1 MMHLRC
7 CFSLA
12 CAAVWW
18 NVPLPGFAQDPSTSS
33 GPAYPNKIVRIVT
46 LAPGGGSDVVAR
58 LVAPVLS
65 EALGQQVMVEN
76 RGSIAGE
83 IVAKAPADGY
93 TLLVEG
99 SPLWIL
105 PLFRSVPWDAVKDF
119 APIALAVSTPSVL
132 VVHPSLPAKTVQ
144 ELITLAKARPGQ
156 LNYAAGTIGANPH
169 LAAELFKSMLDLK
182 IVQVAYKG
190 TGPGV
195 IGLMGG
201 EVELMFPNA
210 GSALP
215 YIKSGRLRVLGV
227 ASLQP
232 SALLPG
238 VPTIASTV
246 SGFESISPQGLLA
259 PANTPSAIINRL
271 NRDLLRGLNRPE
283 VKERF
288 MNTGAEIAGGTPE
301 AFSDRIKSDIAKFTR
316 LVKAARI
323 REN

>member
-1 MMHLRC
+1 MRLQLRQGWALVLL
-7 CFSLA
+7 SM
-12 CAAVWW
+12 
-18 NVPLPGFAQDPSTSS
+18 PLMSVAQDPSASS
-33 GPAYPNKIVRIVT
+33 GQGYPNKLVRIVT

-65 EALGQQVMVEN
+65 EALGQQVIVEN

-105 PLFRSVPWDAVKDF
+105 PLFRSVPWDAMKDF

-132 VVHPSLPAKTVQ
+132 VVHPSLPVKTVK
-144 ELITLAKARPGQ
+144 ELITLVKARPGQ
-156 LNYAAGTIGANPH
+156 LNYAAGTLGANPH
-169 LAAELFKSMLDLK
+169 LAAELFKSLLELN

-232 SALLPG
+232 STLLPG
-238 VPTIASTV
+238 VPPIAATV
-246 SGFESISPQGLLA
+246 PGFESISPQGLLA
-259 PANTPSAIINRL
+259 PANTPAAIVSRL
-271 NRDLLRGLNRPE
+271 NRDVVRGLNRPE

-288 MNTGAEIAGGTPE
+288 LNIGAEVAGGTPE
-301 AFSDRIKSDIAKFTR
+301 DFSVKIKSDIAKFTR
-316 LVKAARI
+316 LVKEARI
-323 REN
+323 KQN

>member
-1 MMHLRC
+1 MLI
-7 CFSLA
+7 
-12 CAAVWW
+12 
-18 NVPLPGFAQDPSTSS
+18 VPLPAFAQEN
-33 GPAYPNKIVRIVT
+33 YPQKFVRMVT

-58 LVAPVLS
+58 LMAPVLA
-65 EALGQQVMVEN
+65 EGLGQQVIVEN

-105 PLFRSVPWDAVKDF
+105 PLFRNVPWDAVKDF
-119 APIALAVSTPSVL
+119 APIALAVSTPNVL
-132 VVHPSLPAKTVQ
+132 VVHPSLPVKSVK
-144 ELITLAKARPGQ
+144 ELIALARAKPGQ

-169 LAAELFKSMLDLK
+169 LAAELFKSLLDLN

-210 GSALP
+210 GSAMP
-215 YIKSGRLRVLGV
+215 YIKSGRLRALGV
-227 ASLQP
+227 ASLQA
-232 SALLPG
+232 SALVPG
-238 VPTIASTV
+238 VPPIAATV
-246 SGFESISPQGLLA
+246 PGFESISTQGLLA
-259 PANTPSAIINRL
+259 PANTPAAIINRL
-271 NRDLLRGLNRPE
+271 NRDLVRGLNRPE

-288 MNTGAEIAGGTPE
+288 FNIGVEAAGGTPE
-301 AFSDRIKSDIAKFTR
+301 DFAVKIKSDIVKFTK
-316 LVKAARI
+316 LVKESRI
-323 REN
+323 KHN

>member
-1 MMHLRC
+1 MVRRYFLPALA
-7 CFSLA
+7 LA
-12 CAAVWW
+12 CAVALLC
-18 NVPLPGFAQDPSTSS
+18 VPRPGLAQDN
-33 GPAYPNKIVRIVT
+33 YPNKLVRVVT

-58 LVAPVLS
+58 LIAPVLT
-65 EALGQQVMVEN
+65 EALGQQVIVEN
-76 RGSIAGE
+76 RGSIAAE

-105 PLFRSVPWDAVKDF
+105 PLFRSVPWDAVRDF
-119 APIALAVSTPSVL
+119 APITLAVSTPSVL
-132 VVHPSLPAKTVQ
+132 VVHPSLPVKSVK
-144 ELITLAKARPGQ
+144 ELIALAKAKPGQ
-156 LNYAAGTIGANPH
+156 LNYAAGTLGANPH

-215 YIKSGRLRVLGV
+215 HIKSGRLRLLGV

-246 SGFESISPQGLLA
+246 PGFESISPQGLLA
-259 PANTPSAIINRL
+259 PANTPAAIINRL
-271 NRDLLRGLNRPE
+271 NRDVVRGLNRAD

-288 MNTGAEIAGGTPE
+288 LNTGAEVAGGSPE
-301 AFSDRIKSDIAKFTR
+301 AFAEKIRSDVVKFTR
-316 LVKAARI
+316 LLKEARI
-323 REN
+323 KQH

>member
-1 MMHLRC
+1 MTKKRTGRLAGVLLM
-7 CFSLA
+7 A
-12 CAAVWW
+12 CAAW
-18 NVPLPGFAQDPSTSS
+18 PLPAQE
-33 GPAYPNKIVRIVT
+33 YPNKLVRVVT

-58 LVAPVLS
+58 LIAPVLS
-65 EALGQQVMVEN
+65 EGLGQQVIVEN
-76 RGSIAGE
+76 RGAIASE
-83 IVAKAPADGY
+83 VVAKAPADGY

-119 APIALAVSTPSVL
+119 APVALAVSTPSVL
-132 VVHPSLPAKTVQ
+132 VVHPSLPVKSVK
-144 ELITLAKARPGQ
+144 ELIALARAKPGQ
-156 LNYAAGTIGANPH
+156 LNYAAGTLGANPH
-169 LAAELFKSMLDLK
+169 LAAELFKSMLDLN

-238 VPTIASTV
+238 VPVIAATV
-246 SGFESISPQGLLA
+246 PGFESISPQGLLA
-259 PANTPSAIINRL
+259 PANTPAAIINRL
-271 NRDLLRGLNRPE
+271 NRDMGRGLNRPE

-288 MNTGAEIAGGTPE
+288 LNIGAEVAGGTPE
-301 AFSDRIKSDIAKFTR
+301 EFSSKIKFDIAKFTR
-316 LVKAARI
+316 LLKESHI
-323 REN
+323 KQN

>member
-1 MMHLRC
+1 M
-7 CFSLA
+7 
-12 CAAVWW
+12 AAALLCRAPVVW
-18 NVPLPGFAQDPSTSS
+18 AQENY
-33 GPAYPNKIVRIVT
+33 PAKVVRIVT
-46 LAPGGGSDVVAR
+46 LAAGGGSDGVAR
-58 LVAPVLS
+58 LLAPLLT
-65 EALGQQVMVEN
+65 EGLGQQVIVEN
-76 RGSIAGE
+76 RGAIAAE
-83 IVAKAPADGY
+83 IVAKASADGY

-105 PLFRSVPWDAVKDF
+105 PLFRSVSWDAVKDF

-132 VVHPSLPAKTVQ
+132 VVHPSLPVKSVNA
-144 ELITLAKARPGQ
+144 LITLARAKPGQ
-156 LNYAAGTIGANPH
+156 LNYAAGTLGANPH
-169 LAAELFKSMLDLK
+169 LAAELFKSLLSLN

-215 YIKSGRLRVLGV
+215 HIKSGRLRALGV

-238 VPTIASTV
+238 VPAIAATV
-246 SGFESISPQGLLA
+246 PGFESISPQGLLA
-259 PANTPSAIINRL
+259 PANVPTAIIHRL
-271 NRDLLRGLNRPE
+271 NRDLLRGLSRPE

-288 MNTGAEIAGGTPE
+288 LNTGAEVAAGTPE
-301 AFSDRIKSDIAKFTR
+301 AFSDKIKSDIVKFTA
-316 LVKAARI
+316 LVKASRI
-323 REN
+323 RHN

>member
-1 MMHLRC
+1 MISVASVC
-7 CFSLA
+7 A
-12 CAAVWW
+12 VCAAIPQT
-18 NVPLPGFAQDPSTSS
+18 NAQEN
-33 GPAYPNKIVRIVT
+33 YPVKLVRIVT

-58 LVAPVLS
+58 LIAPPLA
-65 EALGQQVMVEN
+65 EALGQQVVVEN
-76 RGSIAGE
+76 RGAIASE
-83 IVAKAPADGY
+83 IVAKSPADGY

-105 PLFRSVPWDAVKDF
+105 PLFRNVPWDAVKDF
-119 APIALAVSTPSVL
+119 APVALAVSTPSVL
-132 VVHPSLPAKTVQ
+132 VVHPSLPVRTTQ
-144 ELITLAKARPGQ
+144 ELIALARAKPGQ
-156 LNYAAGTIGANPH
+156 LNYTAGTIGANPH
-169 LAAELFKSMLDLK
+169 LAAELFKSMLNLN

-232 SALLPG
+232 STFLPG

-246 SGFESISPQGLLA
+246 PGFESISPQGLLA
-259 PANTPSAIINRL
+259 PANTPAAIVNRL
-271 NRDLLRGLNRPE
+271 NRDLVRGLNRPE

-288 MNTGAEIAGGTPE
+288 LNTGAEVAGGTPE
-301 AFSDRIKSDIAKFTR
+301 EFSAKIKSDVAKFSR
-316 LVKAARI
+316 LVKDARI
-323 REN
+323 KQN

>member
-1 MMHLRC
+1 MRLQLRQGWALVLL
-7 CFSLA
+7 SM
-12 CAAVWW
+12 
-18 NVPLPGFAQDPSTSS
+18 PLMSVAQPSASS
-33 GPAYPNKIVRIVT
+33 GQGYPNKLVRIVT
-46 LAPGGGSDVVAR
+46 LAPGGGSDVIAR

-65 EALGQQVMVEN
+65 EALGQQVIVEN

-132 VVHPSLPAKTVQ
+132 VVHPSLPVKTVK
-144 ELITLAKARPGQ
+144 ELITLVKARPGQ
-156 LNYAAGTIGANPH
+156 LNYAAGTLGANPH
-169 LAAELFKSMLDLK
+169 LAAELFKSLLELN

-232 SALLPG
+232 STLLPG
-238 VPTIASTV
+238 VPPIAATV
-246 SGFESISPQGLLA
+246 PGFESISPQGLLA
-259 PANTPSAIINRL
+259 PANTPAAIVSRL
-271 NRDLLRGLNRPE
+271 NRDVVRGLNRPE

-288 MNTGAEIAGGTPE
+288 LNIGAEVAGGTPE
-301 AFSDRIKSDIAKFTR
+301 DFSVKIKSDIAKFTR
-316 LVKAARI
+316 LVKEARI
-323 REN
+323 KQN

>member
-1 MMHLRC
+1 MRLQLRQGWALVLL
-7 CFSLA
+7 SM
-12 CAAVWW
+12 
-18 NVPLPGFAQDPSTSS
+18 PLMSVAQDPSASS
-33 GPAYPNKIVRIVT
+33 GQGYPNKLVRVVT

-65 EALGQQVMVEN
+65 EALGQQVIVEN

-105 PLFRSVPWDAVKDF
+105 PLFRPVPWDAVKDF

-132 VVHPSLPAKTVQ
+132 VVHPSLPVKTVK

-156 LNYAAGTIGANPH
+156 LNYAAGTLGANPH
-169 LAAELFKSMLDLK
+169 LAAELFKSLLELN

-232 SALLPG
+232 STLLPG
-238 VPTIASTV
+238 VPPIAATV
-246 SGFESISPQGLLA
+246 PGFESISPQGLLA
-259 PANTPSAIINRL
+259 PANTPAAIVSRL
-271 NRDLLRGLNRPE
+271 NRDVVRGLNRPE

-288 MNTGAEIAGGTPE
+288 LNIGAEVAGGTPE
-301 AFSDRIKSDIAKFTR
+301 DFSVKIKSDIAKFTR
-316 LVKAARI
+316 LVKEARI
-323 REN
+323 KQN

>member
-1 MMHLRC
+1 MRLRWV
-7 CFSLA
+7 FTAA
-12 CAAVWW
+12 CAMVSAGLT
-18 NVPLPGFAQDPSTSS
+18 LPGFAQD
-33 GPAYPNKIVRIVT
+33 AYPNKLVRIVT

-58 LVAPVLS
+58 LVAPLLS
-65 EALGQQVMVEN
+65 EGLSQQVIVEN
-76 RGSIAGE
+76 RGAIAGE

-105 PLFRSVPWDAVKDF
+105 PLFRNVPWDAVKDF
-119 APIALAVSTPSVL
+119 APIALVVSTPSVL
-132 VVHPSLPAKTVQ
+132 VVHPSVPVKTVQ
-144 ELITLAKARPGQ
+144 ELIVLARVRPGQ

-210 GSALP
+210 GSASP

-238 VPTIASTV
+238 VPAIATTV
-246 SGFESISPQGLLA
+246 PGFESISPQGLLA
-259 PANTPSAIINRL
+259 PANTPTAIVNRL
-271 NRDLLRGLNRPE
+271 NRDLARGLNRPD

-288 MNTGAEIAGGTPE
+288 LNTGAEVAGGTPD
-301 AFSDRIKSDIAKFTR
+301 AFSEKIRSDIAKFTK
-316 LVKAARI
+316 LVKEARI
-323 REN
+323 KQN

>member
-1 MMHLRC
+1 MRLQLRQGWALVLL
-7 CFSLA
+7 SM
-12 CAAVWW
+12 
-18 NVPLPGFAQDPSTSS
+18 PLMSVAQDPSASS
-33 GPAYPNKIVRIVT
+33 GQGYPNKLVRIVT

-65 EALGQQVMVEN
+65 EALGQQVIVEN

-132 VVHPSLPAKTVQ
+132 VVHPSLPAKTVK
-144 ELITLAKARPGQ
+144 ELIALAKARPGQ
-156 LNYAAGTIGANPH
+156 LNYAAGTLGANPH
-169 LAAELFKSMLDLK
+169 LAAELFKSLLELN

-232 SALLPG
+232 STLLPG
-238 VPTIASTV
+238 VPPIAATV
-246 SGFESISPQGLLA
+246 PGFESISPQGLLA
-259 PANTPSAIINRL
+259 PANTPAAIVSRL
-271 NRDLLRGLNRPE
+271 NRDVVRGLNRPE

-288 MNTGAEIAGGTPE
+288 LNIGAEVAGGTPE
-301 AFSDRIKSDIAKFTR
+301 DFSVKIKSDIAKFTR
-316 LVKAARI
+316 LVKEARI
-323 REN
+323 KQN

>member
-1 MMHLRC
+1 MTQRFWLLTARC
-7 CFSLA
+7 
-12 CAAVWW
+12 AVALLCVSRAGW
-18 NVPLPGFAQDPSTSS
+18 AQEN
-33 GPAYPNKIVRIVT
+33 YPNKLVRVVT

-58 LVAPVLS
+58 LIAPVLT
-65 EALGQQVMVEN
+65 EALGQQVIVEN
-76 RGSIAGE
+76 RGSIAAE

-105 PLFRSVPWDAVKDF
+105 PLFRSVPWDAVRDF
-119 APIALAVSTPSVL
+119 APITLAVSTPSVL
-132 VVHPSLPAKTVQ
+132 VVHPSLPVKSVK
-144 ELITLAKARPGQ
+144 ELIALAKAKPGQ
-156 LNYAAGTIGANPH
+156 LNYAAGTLGANPH

-215 YIKSGRLRVLGV
+215 HIKSGRLRLLGV

-232 SALLPG
+232 SALLPD
-238 VPTIASTV
+238 VPPIASTV
-246 SGFESISPQGLLA
+246 PGFESISPQGLLA
-259 PANTPSAIINRL
+259 PANTPAAIINRL
-271 NRDLLRGLNRPE
+271 HRDVVRGLNRAD

-288 MNTGAEIAGGTPE
+288 LNTGAEVAGGTPE
-301 AFSDRIKSDIAKFTR
+301 AFAEKMRSDIAKFTR
-316 LVKAARI
+316 LVKEARI
-323 REN
+323 KQH

>member
-1 MMHLRC
+1 LPA
-7 CFSLA
+7 LA
-12 CAAVWW
+12 CAVALL
-18 NVPLPGFAQDPSTSS
+18 VPRPGLAQDN
-33 GPAYPNKIVRIVT
+33 YPNKLVRVVT

-58 LVAPVLS
+58 LIAPVLT
-65 EALGQQVMVEN
+65 EALGQQVIVEN
-76 RGSIAGE
+76 RGSIAAE

-105 PLFRSVPWDAVKDF
+105 PLFRSVPWDAVRDF
-119 APIALAVSTPSVL
+119 APITLAVSTPSVL
-132 VVHPSLPAKTVQ
+132 VVHPSLPVKSVK
-144 ELITLAKARPGQ
+144 ELIALAKAKPGQ
-156 LNYAAGTIGANPH
+156 LNYAAGTLGANPH

-215 YIKSGRLRVLGV
+215 HIKSGRLRLLGV

-246 SGFESISPQGLLA
+246 PGFESISPQGLLA
-259 PANTPSAIINRL
+259 PANTPAAIINRL
-271 NRDLLRGLNRPE
+271 NRDVVRGLNRAD

-288 MNTGAEIAGGTPE
+288 LNTGAEVAGGSPE
-301 AFSDRIKSDIAKFTR
+301 AFAEKIRSDVVKFTR
-316 LVKAARI
+316 LLKEARI
-323 REN
+323 KQH

>member
-1 MMHLRC
+1 M
-7 CFSLA
+7 
-12 CAAVWW
+12 
-18 NVPLPGFAQDPSTSS
+18 
-33 GPAYPNKIVRIVT
+33 I
-46 LAPGGGSDVVAR
+46 
-58 LVAPVLS
+58 
-65 EALGQQVMVEN
+65 VEN

-132 VVHPSLPAKTVQ
+132 VVHPSLPVKTVK
-144 ELITLAKARPGQ
+144 ELIALAKARPGQ
-156 LNYAAGTIGANPH
+156 LNYAAGTLGANPH
-169 LAAELFKSMLDLK
+169 LAAELFKSLLELN

-215 YIKSGRLRVLGV
+215 YIKSGRLRVLGWRV
-227 ASLQP
+227 CNRRRCYRACRRLQP
-232 SALLPG
+232 PCR
-238 VPTIASTV
+238 V
-246 SGFESISPQGLLA
+246 
-259 PANTPSAIINRL
+259 L
-271 NRDLLRGLNRPE
+271 NRYRRRVCSRP
-283 VKERF
+283 
-288 MNTGAEIAGGTPE
+288 
-301 AFSDRIKSDIAKFTR
+301 RIPRRR
-316 LVKAARI
+316 LSAA
-323 REN
+323 

>member
-1 MMHLRC
+1 MWGHS
-7 CFSLA
+7 FSIMG
-12 CAAVWW
+12 CALVLLS
-18 NVPLPGFAQDPSTSS
+18 VPLMSVAQE
-33 GPAYPNKIVRIVT
+33 YPNKLVRVVT

-65 EALGQQVMVEN
+65 DALGQQVIVEN

-105 PLFRSVPWDAVKDF
+105 PLFRPVPWDAVKDF

-132 VVHPSLPAKTVQ
+132 VVHPSLPAKTVK
-144 ELITLAKARPGQ
+144 ELITLAKARPGH
-156 LNYAAGTIGANPH
+156 LNYAAGTLGANPH
-169 LAAELFKSMLDLK
+169 LAAELFKSLLDLN

-232 SALLPG
+232 STLLPG
-238 VPTIASTV
+238 VPAIAATV
-246 SGFESISPQGLLA
+246 PGFESISPQGLLA
-259 PANTPSAIINRL
+259 PANTPAAIVSRL
-271 NRDLLRGLNRPE
+271 NRELVRGLNRPE

-288 MNTGAEIAGGTPE
+288 LNIGAEVAGGTPE
-301 AFSDRIKSDIAKFTR
+301 DFSAKIKSDIAKFTT
-316 LVKAARI
+316 LVKEARI
-323 REN
+323 KQN

>member
-1 MMHLRC
+1 MTKKQTGRLAGMLLLASAAC
-7 CFSLA
+7 SLQ
-12 CAAVWW
+12 
-18 NVPLPGFAQDPSTSS
+18 AQEYPS
-33 GPAYPNKIVRIVT
+33 KLVRVVT

-58 LVAPVLS
+58 LIAPVLS
-65 EALGQQVMVEN
+65 EGLGQQVIVEN
-76 RGSIAGE
+76 RGAIAAE
-83 IVAKAPADGY
+83 VVAKAPADGY

-99 SPLWIL
+99 SPLWVL

-132 VVHPSLPAKTVQ
+132 VVHPSLPVKSVQ
-144 ELITLAKARPGQ
+144 ELITLAKAKPGQ
-156 LNYAAGTIGANPH
+156 LNYAAGTLGANPH
-169 LAAELFKSMLDLK
+169 LAAELFKSMLDLN

-215 YIKSGRLRVLGV
+215 YIKSGRLRALGG

-238 VPTIASTV
+238 VPTIAATV
-246 SGFESISPQGLLA
+246 PGFESISPQGLLA
-259 PANTPSAIINRL
+259 PANTPAAIVNRL
-271 NRDLLRGLNRPE
+271 NRDLVRGLNRPE

-288 MNTGAEIAGGTPE
+288 LNIGAEVAGGTAE
-301 AFSDRIKSDIAKFTR
+301 EFSSKIKSDIAKFTR
-316 LVKAARI
+316 LVKESRI
-323 REN
+323 KQN

>member
-1 MMHLRC
+1 MVWLRLS
-7 CFSLA
+7 FMSASASALLSL
-12 CAAVWW
+12 
-18 NVPLPGFAQDPSTSS
+18 PLISYAQDN
-33 GPAYPNKIVRIVT
+33 YPNKLVRIVT

-58 LVAPVLS
+58 LIAPALS
-65 EALGQQVMVEN
+65 EGLGQQVIVEN
-76 RGSIAGE
+76 RGAIASE

-132 VVHPSLPAKTVQ
+132 VVHPSLPVKSVQ
-144 ELITLAKARPGQ
+144 ELITLAKAKPGQ
-156 LNYAAGTIGANPH
+156 LNYAAGTLGANPH
-169 LAAELFKSMLDLK
+169 LAAELFKSVLDLK

-227 ASLQP
+227 ASLRP

-238 VPTIASTV
+238 VPTIAATV
-246 SGFESISPQGLLA
+246 PGFESISPQGVLA
-259 PANTPSAIINRL
+259 PANTPMAIISRL
-271 NRDLLRGLNRPE
+271 NRDMVRGLNRPE

-288 MNTGAEIAGGTPE
+288 LNIGAEVAGGTPE
-301 AFSDRIKSDIAKFTR
+301 EFSGKIKSDIAKFTR
-316 LVKAARI
+316 LVKESRI
-323 REN
+323 KQN

>member
-1 MMHLRC
+1 MVRRYLLPA
-7 CFSLA
+7 LA
-12 CAAVWW
+12 CAVALL
-18 NVPLPGFAQDPSTSS
+18 VPRPGLAQDN
-33 GPAYPNKIVRIVT
+33 YPNKLVRVVT

-58 LVAPVLS
+58 LIAPVLT
-65 EALGQQVMVEN
+65 EALGQQVIVEN
-76 RGSIAGE
+76 RGSIAAE

-105 PLFRSVPWDAVKDF
+105 PLFRSVPWDAVRDF
-119 APIALAVSTPSVL
+119 APITLAVSTPSVL
-132 VVHPSLPAKTVQ
+132 VVHPSLPVKSVK
-144 ELITLAKARPGQ
+144 ELIALAKAKPGQ
-156 LNYAAGTIGANPH
+156 LNYAAGTLGANPH
-169 LAAELFKSMLDLK
+169 LAAELFKSLLDLR
-182 IVQVAYKG
+182 IEQVAYKG

-215 YIKSGRLRVLGV
+215 HIKSGRLRLLGV

-246 SGFESISPQGLLA
+246 PGFESISPQGLLA
-259 PANTPSAIINRL
+259 PANTPAAIINRL
-271 NRDLLRGLNRPE
+271 NRDVVRGLNRAD

-288 MNTGAEIAGGTPE
+288 LNTGAEVAGGSPE
-301 AFSDRIKSDIAKFTR
+301 AFAEKIRPDIAKFTR
-316 LVKAARI
+316 LLKEARI
-323 REN
+323 KQH

>member
-1 MMHLRC
+1 MRLQLRQGWALVLL
-7 CFSLA
+7 SM
-12 CAAVWW
+12 
-18 NVPLPGFAQDPSTSS
+18 PLMSVAQDPSASS
-33 GPAYPNKIVRIVT
+33 GQGYPNKLVRIVT

-65 EALGQQVMVEN
+65 EALGQQVIVEN

-105 PLFRSVPWDAVKDF
+105 PLFRPVPWDAVKDF

-132 VVHPSLPAKTVQ
+132 VVHPSLPVKTVK
-144 ELITLAKARPGQ
+144 ELITLVKARPGQ
-156 LNYAAGTIGANPH
+156 LNYAAGTLGANPH
-169 LAAELFKSMLDLK
+169 LATELFKSLLELN

-232 SALLPG
+232 STLLPG
-238 VPTIASTV
+238 VPPIAATV
-246 SGFESISPQGLLA
+246 PGFESISPQGLLA
-259 PANTPSAIINRL
+259 PANTPAAIVSRL
-271 NRDLLRGLNRPE
+271 NRDVVRGLNRPE

-288 MNTGAEIAGGTPE
+288 LNIGAEVAGGTPE
-301 AFSDRIKSDIAKFTR
+301 DFSVKIKSDIAKFTR
-316 LVKAARI
+316 LVKEARI
-323 REN
+323 KQN

>member
-1 MMHLRC
+1 MARLR
-7 CFSLA
+7 FAFMPA
-12 CAAVWW
+12 CAAVLLSA
-18 NVPLPGFAQDPSTSS
+18 PLLSAAQEN
-33 GPAYPNKIVRIVT
+33 YPNKLVRIVT

-65 EALGQQVMVEN
+65 EALGQQVIVEN

-83 IVAKAPADGY
+83 IVAKVPADGY

-132 VVHPSLPAKTVQ
+132 VVHPSLPVKTVK
-144 ELITLAKARPGQ
+144 ELVALARARPGQ
-156 LNYAAGTIGANPH
+156 LNYAAGTLGANPH
-169 LAAELFKSMLDLK
+169 LAAELFKSMLDLN

-238 VPTIASTV
+238 VPTIAATV
-246 SGFESISPQGLLA
+246 PGFESISPQGMLA
-259 PANTPSAIINRL
+259 PANTPAAIVNRL
-271 NRDLLRGLNRPE
+271 NRDLVRGLNRPD

-288 MNTGAEIAGGTPE
+288 LNTGAEIAGGTSE
-301 AFSDRIKSDIAKFTR
+301 AFSEKIRSDIAKFTK
-316 LVKAARI
+316 LVKEARI
-323 REN
+323 KQN

>member
-1 MMHLRC
+1 MVWRKA
-7 CFSLA
+7 FSAPGCA
-12 CAAVWW
+12 CALLG
-18 NVPLPGFAQDPSTSS
+18 VPLVCAAQDY
-33 GPAYPNKIVRIVT
+33 PAKLVRIVT

-58 LVAPVLS
+58 LIAPVLS
-65 EALGQQVMVEN
+65 EGLGQQVIVEN
-76 RGSIAGE
+76 RGAIAGE

-105 PLFRSVPWDAVKDF
+105 PLFRSVPWDALRDF
-119 APIALAVSTPSVL
+119 APVALAVSTPSVL
-132 VVHPSLPAKTVQ
+132 VVHPSLPVKSVK
-144 ELITLAKARPGQ
+144 ELIALARAKPGQ
-156 LNYAAGTIGANPH
+156 LNYAAGTLGANPH

-210 GSALP
+210 GSAAP

-238 VPTIASTV
+238 VPTIAATV
-246 SGFESISPQGLLA
+246 PGFESISPQGLLA
-259 PANTPSAIINRL
+259 PANTPAAIINRL
-271 NRDLLRGLNRPE
+271 NRDLVRGLNRPE
-283 VKERF
+283 VKDRF
-288 MNTGAEIAGGTPE
+288 LNIGAEAAGGTAQE
-301 AFSDRIKSDIAKFTR
+301 FSVRIKSDIAKFTR
-316 LVKAARI
+316 LVKESRI
-323 REN
+323 KQN